1 MVNMMDLSI
10 EKPDVQWYNSL
21 PRKGAIYDLAYA
33 AVSGSDREE
42 RLRAVVALG
51 KSGDPRAVR
60 PLMDLAADSDPAIR
74 SSVIS
79 ALGSLKSG
87 RSVEVLIGC
96 MRARDELPDIR
107 QDAAAALAAIRSTG
121 AIRGLKEF
129 IGDAEEDPA
138 LRSYAENLLSN
149 ISSW

>member
-1 MVNMMDLSI
+1 MDLSV
-10 EKPDVQWYNSL
+10 EKPDVEWYNSL
-21 PRKGAIYDLAYA
+21 PRKGAIYDLAYE
-33 AVSGSDREE
+33 AVSGSEREG

-60 PLMDLAADSDPAIR
+60 PLMDLAADSDPEIR
-74 SSVIS
+74 ASVIS
-79 ALGSLKSG
+79 ALGGLKSG

-96 MRARDELPDIR
+96 LRDRDEQVGIR

-129 IGDAEEDPA
+129 IADESEDAEV
-138 LRSYAENLLSN
+138 RSAAKGILDSTGT
-149 ISSW
+149 W

>member
-1 MVNMMDLSI
+1 MDLSV
-10 EKPDVQWYNSL
+10 EKHEGEWYNSL
-21 PRKGAIYDLAYA
+21 PRKGAIYDLLYA
-33 AVSGSDREE
+33 AISGSNRDE

-60 PLMDLAADSDPAIR
+60 PLMDLAEDSDPKIR
-74 SSVIS
+74 SSVIC

-96 MRARDELPDIR
+96 LRDRNEEAGIR
-107 QDAAAALAAIRSTG
+107 QEAATALAAIRSTG

-129 IGDAEEDPA
+129 VVDEGEDPA
-138 LRSYAENLLSN
+138 LRVAAKAELDDLGP
-149 ISSW
+149 W

>member
-1 MVNMMDLSI
+1 MDLSV
-10 EKPDVQWYNSL
+10 EKPDVEWYNSF

-33 AVSGSDREE
+33 AVSGSEREG

-60 PLMDLAADSDPAIR
+60 PLMDLAADSDPEIR
-74 SSVIS
+74 ASVIS
-79 ALGSLKSG
+79 ALGGLKSG

-96 MRARDELPDIR
+96 LRDRDEQAGIR

-129 IGDAEEDPA
+129 IADEGEDAEI
-138 LRSYAENLLSN
+138 RSAAKDILDS
-149 ISSW
+149 IGTW

>member
-1 MVNMMDLSI
+1 MDLSVGKH
-10 EKPDVQWYNSL
+10 EGEWYNSL

-33 AVSGSDREE
+33 AVSGSDRDR
-42 RLRAVVALG
+42 RLRAVTALG

-60 PLMDLAADSDPAIR
+60 PLMDLAVDTDPAIR
-74 SSVIS
+74 FSVIC

-96 MRARDELPDIR
+96 LRDRDEQAAIR
-107 QDAAAALAAIRSTG
+107 QEAAAALAAIRSTG

-129 IGDAEEDPA
+129 VVDDGEDPA
-138 LRSYAENLLSN
+138 IRSAAKDALDGMGD
-149 ISSW
+149 W

>member
-1 MVNMMDLSI
+1 MDLSV
-10 EKPDVQWYNSL
+10 EKSEGEWYNSL

-33 AVSGSDREE
+33 AVSGTDRDG

-74 SSVIS
+74 SSVIC
-79 ALGSLKSG
+79 ALGCLKSG

-96 MRARDELPDIR
+96 LRDRVEQAGIR
-107 QDAAAALAAIRSTG
+107 QEAAAALAAIRSTG

-129 IGDAEEDPA
+129 AADEGEDP
-138 LRSYAENLLSN
+138 LIRSAVKDVLDGMGA
-149 ISSW
+149 W

>member
-1 MVNMMDLSI
+1 MDLSV
-10 EKPDVQWYNSL
+10 EKPDVEWYNSL

-60 PLMDLAADSDPAIR
+60 PLMDLAADSDPEIR

-96 MRARDELPDIR
+96 LRDRDEQPDIR

-129 IGDAEEDPA
+129 IVDGGEDPA
-138 LRSYAENLLSN
+138 IRSYTSNLLSS
-149 ISSW
+149 IETW

>member
-1 MVNMMDLSI
+1 MDLSV
-10 EKPDVQWYNSL
+10 EKPDVEWYNSF

-33 AVSGSDREE
+33 AVSGSEREE
-42 RLRAVVALG
+42 RLRAVGALG

-60 PLMDLAADSDPAIR
+60 PLMDLAADSDPEIR

-79 ALGSLKSG
+79 ALGCLKSG

-96 MRARDELPDIR
+96 LRDRDEQAGIR

-129 IGDAEEDPA
+129 IADEGGEDAEI
-138 LRSYAENLLSN
+138 RSAAKDILNS
-149 ISSW
+149 IGTW